1 MVWACLVLYREMADG
16 SCGEVRG
23 QACFRLT
30 QTTLPLKSF
39 LSYTPPSMLPPDS
52 VEMCAS
58 PWGRL
63 SMNSLCPKDSSASI
77 AAAAGEAPTA
87 LQLLVGPAAASPAA
101 SAAASTGAVPVGPLL
116 TRLAVVRGCSDASWL
131 SHTPDRFVALL
142 ENGTACQLFD
152 GKPINQKGGV

>member
-1 MVWACLVLYREMADG
+1 MI
-16 SCGEVRG
+16 
-23 QACFRLT
+23 
-30 QTTLPLKSF
+30 SF
-39 LSYTPPSMLPPDS
+39 
-52 VEMCAS
+52 
-58 PWGRL
+58 
-63 SMNSLCPKDSSASI
+63 CPKDSSASI

-152 GKPINQKGGV
+152 GKSIDQKGGSEPAVAPGTHPSGRRLSPFGESASEPTRRRILTLC